1 MTTERAELL
10 NVLRVATH
18 RLVVAV
24 ERMSQEEAA
33 APSLLPG
40 WTRGHV
46 ITHVAR
52 NADALRN
59 LLDWAR
65 TGVETPAYR
74 RASDRVADIEEGAGR
89 DVDDLRDD
97 LAESA
102 EAFAAD
108 AEMLTDAAWLHEVR
122 VLDGPLF
129 RAALLLPRRLTEVEL
144 HHTDLGIGYK
154 AADWTPK
161 FAALRLP
168 DPMAAWRE
176 ERKSW

>member
-18 RLVVAV
+18 RLVVTI
-24 ERMSQEEAA
+24 EGMSDAEAA
-33 APSLLPG
+33 EPSLLPG

-46 ITHVAR
+46 LAHVAR

-59 LLDWAR
+59 LLAWAR
-65 TGVETPAYR
+65 TGVMTPAYR
-74 RASDRVADIEEGAGR
+74 RKSQRDADIEEGAGR
-89 DVDDLRDD
+89 PVDDLRDD
-97 LAESA
+97 VAETG
-102 EAFAAD
+102 EAFAAE
-108 AEMLTDAAWLHEVR
+108 AEMLTDAAWQHEVR
-122 VLDGPLF
+122 VLDGPMF

-144 HHTDLGIGYK
+144 HHTDLGLGYK

-168 DPMAAWRE
+168 EPMASWRE
-176 ERKSW
+176 ERRAW